1 VWTKFN
7 LPSGSS
13 HDLPLGGLARRITLP
28 IVRSSISCCV
38 NEIQPLVA
46 FTATPRPTGIPSLL
60 NLTNNHL
67 SYHQTRRNRKPSSC
81 LGRRTKCCKYALR
94 DSRRVL
100 RSLISADS
108 KQNRSEANVRSFE
121 DALTYEAVIP
131 TLYGNMDIQADK
143 SSSLTS
149 TCSASLLHS
158 SGGGALAHSEFDS
171 G

>member
-1 VWTKFN
+1 MSRETICCCVDEVQSPFVVKSRPPTPGASPSNHSPHCTQFN
-7 LPSGSS
+7 L
-13 HDLPLGGLARRITLP
+13 L
-28 IVRSSISCCV
+28 
-38 NEIQPLVA
+38 
-46 FTATPRPTGIPSLL
+46 
-60 NLTNNHL
+60 
-67 SYHQTRRNRKPSSC
+67 
-81 LGRRTKCCKYALR
+81 LR

-131 TLYGNMDIQADK
+131 TLYENMDIQADK

-149 TCSASLLHS
+149 TGSASLLHS
-158 SGGGALAHSEFDS
+158 SGDGALAHSEFDS